1 MSFIWHCRAL
11 SMNFLN
17 FKNIR
22 DKSNILLKHLL
33 LTFLKEDNAMFENYF
48 KDVEMGIDYLDD
60 TFDTCHFILSHC
72 AITENDSTLFAAQS
86 TYLLICYICFL
97 HGDKIL
103 STYSLELHLIIFI
116 RNISEVSVNPFL
128 CKLLLFLIAIIVNE
142 KIKTTNM
149 ISTEIK
155 QASLKLKKAILQ
167 LENPS
172 LTYTHHKDVLLWT
185 ILFKDEDG
193 DFLKFIIYE
202 WLKNCKIY
210 KTADDEESSD
220 MEFLFENI
228 FKDTKLQKNFIEL
241 FAINSIEDS
250 IDMSSFLK
258 IYLQK
263 LKIQD
268 RDCGNN
274 TLFRIIEILVNKL
287 PYILVKCFMNINSKE
302 NIAIEMKIKS
312 LLGLLVWCQQNNNL
326 SISTSQD
333 DLKLIFQALF
343 SKIVCQPIISQL
355 EESININD
363 DVCTTAALAFL
374 SGLIIYYSKYN
385 LKIRQHRVVITMNQM
400 LHWLQD
406 NTLKSHLYIL
416 QILKELIN
424 YNFEHPIIFLKKD
437 YILANDD
444 NSLFLKKDDFRL
456 FFLAILNIIVK
467 MNDIVSLEAVYCLKK
482 LLEYLKN
489 KNSFLGDH
497 LMSLPW
503 LKIVIETRS
512 IDSRKEND
520 EISWRLL
527 LLCLKSSMINESLVK
542 HVVYNAMQLASINVK
557 EVNTF
562 ILKEIIHEL
571 CTGTYNKFLQSD
583 VKSKLQEILK

>member
-1 MSFIWHCRAL
+1 
-11 SMNFLN
+11 
-17 FKNIR
+17 
-22 DKSNILLKHLL
+22 
-33 LTFLKEDNAMFENYF
+33 
-48 KDVEMGIDYLDD
+48 
-60 TFDTCHFILSHC
+60 
-72 AITENDSTLFAAQS
+72 
-86 TYLLICYICFL
+86 
-97 HGDKIL
+97 
-103 STYSLELHLIIFI
+103 
-116 RNISEVSVNPFL
+116 
-128 CKLLLFLIAIIVNE
+128 
-142 KIKTTNM
+142 
-149 ISTEIK
+149 
-155 QASLKLKKAILQ
+155 
-167 LENPS
+167 
-172 LTYTHHKDVLLWT
+172 
-185 ILFKDEDG
+185 
-193 DFLKFIIYE
+193 
-202 WLKNCKIY
+202 
-210 KTADDEESSD
+210 
-220 MEFLFENI
+220 
-228 FKDTKLQKNFIEL
+228 
-241 FAINSIEDS
+241 
-250 IDMSSFLK
+250 
-258 IYLQK
+258 
-263 LKIQD
+263 
-268 RDCGNN
+268 
-274 TLFRIIEILVNKL
+274 
-287 PYILVKCFMNINSKE
+287 MNINSKE

-326 SISTSQD
+326 SLSTSQD

-355 EESININD
+355 EESINMND

-374 SGLIIYYSKYN
+374 SGLIMYYSKYN

-406 NTLKSHLYIL
+406 NTLNSHLYIL
-416 QILKELIN
+416 QILKELIH

-444 NSLFLKKDDFRL
+444 NSLFLKTDDFRL
-456 FFLAILNIIVK
+456 FSLAILNVIVK
-467 MNDIVSLEAVYCLKK
+467 MNDIVSLEAVHCLKK

-527 LLCLKSSMINESLVK
+527 LLCLKSSVVNQSLVK
-542 HVVYNAMQLASINVK
+542 HVVYNAMQLTSINVK

-583 VKSKLQEILK
+583 VKSKLEEIFKKV